1 MSALRAVG
9 FSQSTAHGLNEEL
22 LEQHR
27 NRIHRHQEQGVFPG
41 FAEGAI
47 VDGKIAFL
55 NLCGFTDKSK
65 KHKMSERTLFRGY
78 SMMKPIT
85 ATAFMTL
92 VDEGTVGLDDPVHR
106 YIPSFKDLRVLKKN
120 GGTDPL
126 RQTMTLR
133 HLLMHTSGFG
143 YGPGA
148 ITPGVPLVARSDQ
161 EKLYKDITVKQES
174 GEIDTL
180 EKLCVEL
187 SRLPLLHQPG
197 SDYTYGMSFDVLG
210 HVMELVLGEPLH
222 QIIRSRVL
230 APVGMRDACFLVPQ
244 SKIPTL
250 AGYFRLMRDEASGE
264 RWLERL
270 DGAHGRDSMYV
281 KGSKAAYGSKGVPAA
296 GGLWGAGR
304 STMLFS
310 LRDVLLFCQMLLN
323 GGRAVSGHRVLKES
337 TVQSLLTNW
346 LRLKRACKQPSPP
359 GWGSEDVGWS
369 PLGNIERYGP
379 HAGALYMGD
388 GHPAGKSKPQRRS
401 EPEV

>member
-1 MSALRAVG
+1 
-9 FSQSTAHGLNEEL
+9 
-22 LEQHR
+22 
-27 NRIHRHQEQGVFPG
+27 
-41 FAEGAI
+41 
-47 VDGKIAFL
+47 
-55 NLCGFTDKSK
+55 
-65 KHKMSERTLFRGY
+65 
-78 SMMKPIT
+78 
-85 ATAFMTL
+85 
-92 VDEGTVGLDDPVHR
+92 
-106 YIPSFKDLRVLKKN
+106 
-120 GGTDPL
+120 
-126 RQTMTLR
+126 MTLR

-359 GWGSEDVGWS
+359 GWGSEDAPGMKVKHFPTRTTPERRFYAETSHLLARLSGKEGPIFVWVCAEGLFVRWRCGAQLPGW
-369 PLGNIERYGP
+369 PNILRQDNNRCASAVR
-379 HAGALYMGD
+379 HRVQACD
-388 GHPAGKSKPQRRS
+388 
-401 EPEV
+401 